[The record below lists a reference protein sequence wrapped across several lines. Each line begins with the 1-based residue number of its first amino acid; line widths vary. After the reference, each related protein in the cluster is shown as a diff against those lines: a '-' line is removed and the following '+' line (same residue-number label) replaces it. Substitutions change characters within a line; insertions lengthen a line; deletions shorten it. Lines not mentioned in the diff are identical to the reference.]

1 MRKLLLLIFIFT
13 SSLAFAQKYHI
24 DGFIR
29 DSFTKEKLDSVNVTL
44 MSMDS
49 TVVETF
55 RGKPYGWWQVY
66 RDIKAPG
73 KYIMKFEHD
82 GYYPAYKN
90 VDFKYTK
97 YRHTGDSFGEIL
109 MHKIR
114 MKKEVTL
121 KEVVVTATKLKMVMR
136 GDTIV
141 YDADAFQ
148 LSSGSMLDK
157 LIRLLP
163 GAQLEPGGEIYINGQ
178 KVESLLVN
186 GENFFN
192 GDPKVALDNLPHYMV
207 DKIKVYRKMDE
218 RLMVASDLRTL
229 RKDQLPL
236 VLDVGLKKEYTTS
249 WVGNATVGY
258 GTDHHHE
265 ARMFAM
271 RFTPNSHIAMV
282 GNSNDVRGDSYYSS
296 DGNWQ
301 EPYGNT
307 AEVTTHEV
315 KVDGML
321 RDEDKK
327 WKLSDQLSLKAQ
339 KRDYLSKT
347 STTMFLG
354 DDVYSRYLFNN
365 TNKNIKLGFSGTNS
379 YTPSKQ
385 FTLDFTPKVSYYH
398 YDNNYTSTSADFN
411 RQLTERYMG
420 EALDSLFGGN
430 LESEYR
436 KILIS
441 SLKNQYY
448 GKGNELT
455 TEGVVTSSYR
465 IRDDRLSW
473 SLSGYYNNKKNRSLN
488 NYERVES
495 ANDMARFSDM
505 PQRNY
510 RYEGNIGYDYSL
522 DFPALI
528 LYISPQY
535 GFKQSYAS
543 DSRWHHI
550 LDGTEASAWGLD
562 QLYSNRDSISR
573 YIDYSNSYRSQT
585 WNKTNT
591 MGLDFSFY
599 FKREDYKNITLD
611 PSIQFRNVYDRISYT
626 RAQTDTTIRRSRWL
640 MEPSVAL
647 RIDAN
652 TGNDLE
658 YHWRLNYKLQHQLP
672 SLLYAVNY
680 RDDATPLLVRESG
693 YNLPNTHQHTASFSY
708 ERKMI
713 KTQRF
718 FNTSLTYR
726 LWQNMLCQSMRY
738 DMSTGV
744 TTYRPDVI
752 AGNWELSGQAR
763 YQMPLDKKRKA
774 WKLTSQTNL
783 NYRNFRD
790 YLNSASAT
798 PSLVSSVRRFSA
810 SESLQVGYY
819 RNYYS
824 LTVSANVFYN
834 HSESDRFATLN
845 AFDFNYGVNYGMPL
859 VWGIDFYTTLKMYS
873 RRGYSDDKYNTDQ
886 FIVNFNLGKDIFKG
900 KARLKFEVFDLLNKM
915 SYYSYN
921 INAQMQQETYTNL
934 LRRYAMVSLT
944 YRFSQKKKHTK

>member
-1 MRKLLLLIFIFT
+1 MVYLQGT
-13 SSLAFAQKYHI
+13 SK
-24 DGFIR
+24 
-29 DSFTKEKLDSVNVTL
+29 DSFTKAMLQAHITVMDADSAVIDTTTAWRWDN
-44 MSMDS
+44 
-49 TVVETF
+49 E
-55 RGKPYGWWQVY
+55 GGWDMQVPA
-66 RDIKAPG
+66 RAGMLIIKG
-73 KYIMKFEHD
+73 ECD
-82 GYYPAYKN
+82 GYETSFLNFNIRSIGRNSSFKVPPVLLKKKLNEDIYKD
-90 VDFKYTK
+90 VDLD
-97 YRHTGDSFGEIL
+97 G
-109 MHKIR
+109 
-114 MKKEVTL
+114 
-121 KEVVVTATKLKMVMR
+121 VVVTGTKIKMTYR

-163 GAQLEPGGEIYINGQ
+163 GTQLEPGGEIYINGQ

-186 GENFFN
+186 GEDFFN

-398 YDNNYTSTSADFN
+398 YDNRYTSTSADFN
-411 RQLTERYMG
+411 RQLAERYMG

-430 LESEYR
+430 LENEYR

-455 TEGVVTSSYR
+455 TEG
-465 IRDDRLSW
+465 
-473 SLSGYYNNKKNRSLN
+473 
-488 NYERVES
+488 
-495 ANDMARFSDM
+495 
-505 PQRNY
+505 
-510 RYEGNIGYDYSL
+510 
-522 DFPALI
+522 
-528 LYISPQY
+528 
-535 GFKQSYAS
+535 
-543 DSRWHHI
+543 
-550 LDGTEASAWGLD
+550 
-562 QLYSNRDSISR
+562 
-573 YIDYSNSYRSQT
+573 
-585 WNKTNT
+585 
-591 MGLDFSFY
+591 
-599 FKREDYKNITLD
+599 
-611 PSIQFRNVYDRISYT
+611 
-626 RAQTDTTIRRSRWL
+626 
-640 MEPSVAL
+640 
-647 RIDAN
+647 
-652 TGNDLE
+652 
-658 YHWRLNYKLQHQLP
+658 
-672 SLLYAVNY
+672 
-680 RDDATPLLVRESG
+680 
-693 YNLPNTHQHTASFSY
+693 
-708 ERKMI
+708 
-713 KTQRF
+713 
-718 FNTSLTYR
+718 
-726 LWQNMLCQSMRY
+726 
-738 DMSTGV
+738 
-744 TTYRPDVI
+744 
-752 AGNWELSGQAR
+752 
-763 YQMPLDKKRKA
+763 
-774 WKLTSQTNL
+774 
-783 NYRNFRD
+783 
-790 YLNSASAT
+790 
-798 PSLVSSVRRFSA
+798 
-810 SESLQVGYY
+810 
-819 RNYYS
+819 
-824 LTVSANVFYN
+824 
-834 HSESDRFATLN
+834 
-845 AFDFNYGVNYGMPL
+845 
-859 VWGIDFYTTLKMYS
+859 
-873 RRGYSDDKYNTDQ
+873 
-886 FIVNFNLGKDIFKG
+886 
-900 KARLKFEVFDLLNKM
+900 
-915 SYYSYN
+915 
-921 INAQMQQETYTNL
+921 
-934 LRRYAMVSLT
+934 
-944 YRFSQKKKHTK
+944 

>member
-1 MRKLLLLIFIFT
+1 MRRLFLLFFVFT

-24 DGFIR
+24 DGFIK
-29 DSFTKEKLDSVNVTL
+29 DSFTKEDLDSVNVTL

-55 RGKPYGWWQVY
+55 RGEPYGWWQVY

-90 VDFKYTK
+90 VNFKYTK

-455 TEGVVTSSYR
+455 TEG
-465 IRDDRLSW
+465 
-473 SLSGYYNNKKNRSLN
+473 
-488 NYERVES
+488 
-495 ANDMARFSDM
+495 
-505 PQRNY
+505 
-510 RYEGNIGYDYSL
+510 
-522 DFPALI
+522 
-528 LYISPQY
+528 
-535 GFKQSYAS
+535 
-543 DSRWHHI
+543 
-550 LDGTEASAWGLD
+550 
-562 QLYSNRDSISR
+562 
-573 YIDYSNSYRSQT
+573 
-585 WNKTNT
+585 
-591 MGLDFSFY
+591 
-599 FKREDYKNITLD
+599 
-611 PSIQFRNVYDRISYT
+611 
-626 RAQTDTTIRRSRWL
+626 
-640 MEPSVAL
+640 
-647 RIDAN
+647 
-652 TGNDLE
+652 
-658 YHWRLNYKLQHQLP
+658 
-672 SLLYAVNY
+672 
-680 RDDATPLLVRESG
+680 
-693 YNLPNTHQHTASFSY
+693 
-708 ERKMI
+708 
-713 KTQRF
+713 
-718 FNTSLTYR
+718 
-726 LWQNMLCQSMRY
+726 
-738 DMSTGV
+738 
-744 TTYRPDVI
+744 
-752 AGNWELSGQAR
+752 
-763 YQMPLDKKRKA
+763 
-774 WKLTSQTNL
+774 
-783 NYRNFRD
+783 
-790 YLNSASAT
+790 
-798 PSLVSSVRRFSA
+798 
-810 SESLQVGYY
+810 
-819 RNYYS
+819 
-824 LTVSANVFYN
+824 
-834 HSESDRFATLN
+834 
-845 AFDFNYGVNYGMPL
+845 
-859 VWGIDFYTTLKMYS
+859 
-873 RRGYSDDKYNTDQ
+873 
-886 FIVNFNLGKDIFKG
+886 
-900 KARLKFEVFDLLNKM
+900 
-915 SYYSYN
+915 
-921 INAQMQQETYTNL
+921 
-934 LRRYAMVSLT
+934 
-944 YRFSQKKKHTK
+944 

>member
-1 MRKLLLLIFIFT
+1 MRRLFLLLFIFT

-24 DGFIR
+24 DGFIK

-49 TVVETF
+49 TVVENF
-55 RGKPYGWWQVY
+55 RGEPYGWWQVY
-66 RDIKAPG
+66 RDINAPG
-73 KYIMKFEHD
+73 KYIMKFEKE

-90 VDFKYTK
+90 VNFKYTK

-236 VLDVGLKKEYTTS
+236 VLDVNLKKEYTSS

-265 ARMFAM
+265 ARLFTM
-271 RFTPNSHIAMV
+271 RFTPNSHIALV

-315 KVDGML
+315 KIDGML

-339 KRDYLSKT
+339 KRENFSKT

-354 DDVYSRYLFNN
+354 DDVYSRYLFNS
-365 TNKNIKLGFSGTNS
+365 TNKNIKLAFSGTNN
-379 YTPSKQ
+379 YTPSKL
-385 FTLDFTPKVSYYH
+385 FTLSFTPKVSYYH
-398 YDNNYTSTSADFN
+398 YDNRYTSMTADFN
-411 RQLTERYMG
+411 RQLAEHYMG

-441 SLKNQYY
+441 SLKNRYY

-455 TEGVVTSSYR
+455 TEGTVTSTYR

-495 ANDMARFSDM
+495 ASDMTRFSDT

-510 RYEGNIGYDYSL
+510 RYEGNIEYDYIL
-522 DFPALI
+522 DFPALR
-528 LYISPQY
+528 LFISPQY

-543 DSRWHHI
+543 DSRWYHI
-550 LDGTEASAWGLD
+550 LDGTQASAWGLD

-591 MGLDFSFY
+591 FGLDFSFY
-599 FKREDYKNITLD
+599 FKREDYKNITLE
-611 PSIQFRNVYDRISYT
+611 PSIQFRNVYDRISYA

-640 MEPSVAL
+640 VEPSVSL
-647 RIDAN
+647 RINAN
-652 TGNDLE
+652 TGNNLE
-658 YHWRLNYKLQHQLP
+658 YHWRLNYKLQNQLP

-713 KTQRF
+713 KTQHF

-738 DMSTGV
+738 DVNTGV
-744 TTYRPDVI
+744 TTYRPDI
-752 AGNWELSGQAR
+752 IDGNWELEGQVR

-774 WKLTSQTNL
+774 WKFTTQTNL
-783 NYRNFRD
+783 NYHNFRD
-790 YLNSASAT
+790 YLNTASAAT
-798 PSLVSSVRRFSA
+798 SMVSSVRRFQA
-810 SESLQVGYY
+810 TERLQLGYY

-824 LTVSANVFYN
+824 LTVSANVIYN
-834 HSESDRFATLN
+834 HSESNRFATLN

-859 VWGIDFYTTLKMYS
+859 LWGIDFDTTLKMYS

-886 FIVNFNLGKDIFKG
+886 FIVNFMLGKDIFKG
-900 KARLKFEVFDLLNKM
+900 KARLSFEVFDLLNKM
-915 SYYSYN
+915 SNYSYN

-934 LRRYAMVSLT
+934 LRRYAMLSLT
-944 YRFSQKKKHTK
+944 FRFSQKKKHTK

>member
-1 MRKLLLLIFIFT
+1 MRQLLLLLFVFT

-24 DGFIR
+24 DGFIK

-55 RGKPYGWWQVY
+55 RGEPYGWWQVY

-73 KYIMKFEHD
+73 KYIMKFEHE

-90 VDFKYTK
+90 VNFKYAK

-121 KEVVVTATKLKMVMR
+121 KEVVVTATKVKMVMR

-218 RLMVASDLRTL
+218 RLMASADLHTL

-236 VLDVGLKKEYTTS
+236 VLDVNLKKEYTSS

-265 ARMFAM
+265 ARLFTM
-271 RFTPNSHIAMV
+271 RFTPNSHIALV

-301 EPYGNT
+301 EPYGNQG
-307 AEVTTHEV
+307 EITTHEV
-315 KVDGML
+315 KIDGML

-339 KRDYLSKT
+339 KRENYSKT

-354 DDVYSRYLFNN
+354 DDVYSRYLFNS
-365 TNKNIKLGFSGTNS
+365 TNKNIKLAFSGTNS
-379 YTPSKQ
+379 YTPSRL

-398 YDNNYTSTSADFN
+398 YDNRYTSVTADFN
-411 RQLTERYMG
+411 RQLTEHYMG
-420 EALDSLFGGN
+420 EALDSLFGDN

-441 SLKNQYY
+441 SLKSRYY
-448 GKGNELT
+448 GKGSELT
-455 TEGVVTSSYR
+455 TEGAVTSSCR
-465 IRDDRLSW
+465 FKDDRLSW

-488 NYERVES
+488 DYERVES
-495 ANDMARFSDM
+495 ASDMARFSDS

-510 RYEGNIGYDYSL
+510 RYEGNIGYSYAL
-522 DFPALI
+522 DFPALR
-528 LYISPQY
+528 LFVFPQY

-543 DSRWHHI
+543 DSRWYHI
-550 LDGTEASAWGLD
+550 LDGSEASAWGLD

-573 YIDYSNSYRSQT
+573 HIDYSNSYRSQT

-591 MGLDFSFY
+591 FGLDFSIY
-599 FKREDYKNITLD
+599 FKREDYKNITLE
-611 PSIQFRNVYDRISYT
+611 PSIQFRNVYDRISYA

-640 MEPSVAL
+640 VDPSVSL

-652 TGNDLE
+652 TGSIGEKALDDISFTIPAGKTTAIVGESGSGKTTLMKLLLKFYKPTAGHITIGGHDLE
-658 YHWRLNYKLQHQLP
+658 N
-672 SLLYAVNY
+672 
-680 RDDATPLLVRESG
+680 
-693 YNLPNTHQHTASFSY
+693 
-708 ERKMI
+708 I
-713 KTQRF
+713 
-718 FNTSLTYR
+718 
-726 LWQNMLCQSMRY
+726 
-738 DMSTGV
+738 
-744 TTYRPDVI
+744 
-752 AGNWELSGQAR
+752 
-763 YQMPLDKKRKA
+763 
-774 WKLTSQTNL
+774 
-783 NYRNFRD
+783 
-790 YLNSASAT
+790 SA
-798 PSLVSSVRRFSA
+798 SSVRAASGVVMQENYIFSDTLKGNIVLGNEPDDHRVDEA
-810 SESLQVGYY
+810 LDAACLRQFVDDHPLGLQTKLGSDGMGVSGGEKQRIMIARAIYKRPAYIMLDEATSSLDAETERKITENLGSLRKGRTMLVIAHRLSTVKNADNIIVLRHGKVVELGNHQQLVAQRGYY
-819 RNYYS
+819 YELVRNQ
-824 LTVSANVFYN
+824 LELE
-834 HSESDRFATLN
+834 ES
-845 AFDFNYGVNYGMPL
+845 
-859 VWGIDFYTTLKMYS
+859 
-873 RRGYSDDKYNTDQ
+873 
-886 FIVNFNLGKDIFKG
+886 
-900 KARLKFEVFDLLNKM
+900 
-915 SYYSYN
+915 
-921 INAQMQQETYTNL
+921 
-934 LRRYAMVSLT
+934 
-944 YRFSQKKKHTK
+944 

>member
-1 MRKLLLLIFIFT
+1 MKKNQKKL
-13 SSLAFAQKYHI
+13 
-24 DGFIR
+24 
-29 DSFTKEKLDSVNVTL
+29 
-44 MSMDS
+44 
-49 TVVETF
+49 
-55 RGKPYGWWQVY
+55 GWWQVY
-66 RDIKAPG
+66 RDINAPG
-73 KYIMKFEHD
+73 KYIMKFEKE

-90 VDFKYTK
+90 VNFKYTK

-109 MHKIR
+109 MHKIH

-121 KEVVVTATKLKMVMR
+121 KEVVVTATKVKMVMR

-178 KVESLLVN
+178 KVQSLLVN

-218 RLMVASDLRTL
+218 RLMASADLHTL

-236 VLDVGLKKEYTTS
+236 VLDVNLKKEYTSS

-265 ARMFAM
+265 ARLFTM
-271 RFTPNSHIAMV
+271 RFTPNSHIALV

-301 EPYGNT
+301 EPYGNQG
-307 AEVTTHEV
+307 EITTHEV
-315 KVDGML
+315 KIDGML

-339 KRDYLSKT
+339 KRENFSKT

-354 DDVYSRYLFNN
+354 NDVYSRYLFNS
-365 TNKNIKLGFSGTNS
+365 TNKNIKLAFSGTNS
-379 YTPSKQ
+379 YTPSRL
-385 FTLDFTPKVSYYH
+385 FTFDFTPKVSYYH
-398 YDNNYTSTSADFN
+398 YDNRYTSVTADFN
-411 RQLTERYMG
+411 RQLTEHYMG

-436 KILIS
+436 KFLIS
-441 SLKNQYY
+441 SLKNRYY

-455 TEGVVTSSYR
+455 TEGTVTSSCR
-465 IRDDRLSW
+465 FKDDRLSW

-488 NYERVES
+488 DYERVES
-495 ANDMARFSDM
+495 ASDMARFSDT

-510 RYEGNIGYDYSL
+510 HYEGNIEYDYAL
-522 DFPALI
+522 DFPTFH
-528 LYISPQY
+528 LYISPAY

-543 DSRWHHI
+543 DSRWYHI

-591 MGLDFSFY
+591 LALNLSSYLKRYNDKNVSFDATI
-599 FKREDYKNITLD
+599 ELEN
-611 PSIQFRNVYDRISYT
+611 SYDRISYN

-640 MEPSVAL
+640 VNPSFQIHINSTN
-647 RIDAN
+647 RQW
-652 TGNDLE
+652 LE
-658 YHWRLNYKLQHQLP
+658 YHWLLNYKLQNQLP

-693 YNLPNTHQHTASFSY
+693 YNLPNAHQHTASFSY
-708 ERKMI
+708 ERKML
-713 KTQRF
+713 KPQRF

-738 DMSTGV
+738 DVSTGV

-752 AGNWELSGQAR
+752 AGNWEIEGQAR
-763 YQMPLDKKRKA
+763 YQTPLDKKRKA
-774 WKLTSQTNL
+774 WKLTTQTNL
-783 NYRNFRD
+783 NYHNFRD
-790 YLNSASAT
+790 YLNTASNAT
-798 PSLVSSVRRFSA
+798 SMVSSVRRFKA
-810 SESLQVGYY
+810 SEQLQLGYY

-824 LTVSANVFYN
+824 LTISANVVFN
-834 HSESDRFATLN
+834 HSESNRFSTLN

-859 VWGIDFYTTLKMYS
+859 MWGVDFYTTLKMYS

-886 FIVNFNLGKDIFKG
+886 FIVNFKLGKDIIKG
-900 KARLKFEVFDLLNKM
+900 KARLSFEVFDLLNKM
-915 SYYSYN
+915 SSYSYN
-921 INAQMQQETYTNL
+921 INAQMQQETYANL
-934 LRRYAMVSLT
+934 LRRYAMLSLT
-944 YRFSQKKKHTK
+944 FRFSQKKKHTK

>member
-1 MRKLLLLIFIFT
+1 MRRLFLLLFVFT

-24 DGFIR
+24 EGFIR
-29 DSFTKEKLDSVNVTL
+29 DSFTKEDLDSAKVTL

-55 RGKPYGWWQVY
+55 PAKRFGWWQVY

-73 KYIMKFEHD
+73 KYIMKFENK

-90 VDFKYTK
+90 VNFKYTK

-218 RLMVASDLRTL
+218 RLMVTSDLRTL

-236 VLDVGLKKEYTTS
+236 VLDVNLKKEYTSS
-249 WVGNATVGY
+249 WVGNGTVGY

-265 ARMFAM
+265 ARLFTM
-271 RFTPNSHIAMV
+271 RFTPNSHIALV

-301 EPYGNT
+301 EPYGNQG
-307 AEVTTHEV
+307 EITTHEV
-315 KVDGML
+315 KIDGML

-339 KRDYLSKT
+339 KRENYSKT

-354 DDVYSRYLFNN
+354 DNVYSRYLYNS
-365 TNKNIKLGFSGTNS
+365 TNKNIKVAFSGTNN
-379 YTPSKQ
+379 YTPSNL
-385 FTLDFTPKVSYYH
+385 FTLSFTPKVSYYH
-398 YDNNYTSTSADFN
+398 YDNRYTSTSADFN
-411 RQLTERYMG
+411 RELAEHYMG

-441 SLKNQYY
+441 SLKNRYY

-455 TEGVVTSSYR
+455 TEGTITSSYR

-488 NYERVES
+488 DYERVES
-495 ANDMARFSDM
+495 TNGMTRFSYT

-510 RYEGNIGYDYSL
+510 QYEGSVAYQYML
-522 DFPALI
+522 DFPKI
-528 LYISPQY
+528 LFFATPQY

-543 DSRWHHI
+543 DSRWYHM
-550 LDGTEASAWGLD
+550 LDGTQASAWGLD
-562 QLYSNRDSISR
+562 QLYSNRDSISQ

-591 MGLDFSFY
+591 LGLDLSFY

-640 MEPSVAL
+640 VEPSVSL

-652 TGNDLE
+652 TGNNLE
-658 YHWRLNYKLQHQLP
+658 YHWRFNYQLRNQQP

-693 YNLPNTHQHTASFSY
+693 YNLPNAHQHTASFSY

-713 KTQRF
+713 KPQHF

-738 DMSTGV
+738 DVNTGV

-774 WKLTSQTNL
+774 WRLTTQTNL
-783 NYRNFRD
+783 NYHNFRD
-790 YLNSASAT
+790 YLNTINTTASQ
-798 PSLVSSVRRFSA
+798 VSSVRRFQA
-810 SESLQVGYY
+810 TERLQLGYY

-824 LTVSANVFYN
+824 LTASANVTYN

-845 AFDFNYGVNYGMPL
+845 AFDFNYGINYGMPL

-886 FIVNFNLGKDIFKG
+886 FIVNFKLGKDIFKG

-915 SYYSYN
+915 SNYSYT

-934 LRRYAMVSLT
+934 LRRYAMLSLT
-944 YRFSQKKKHTK
+944 FRFSQKKKHTK

>member
-1 MRKLLLLIFIFT
+1 MRRLFLLLFIFT

-44 MSMDS
+44 MNMDS
-49 TVVETF
+49 TVVENF
-55 RGKPYGWWQVY
+55 RGEPYGWWQVY

-73 KYIMKFEHD
+73 KYIMKFEHE
-82 GYYPAYKN
+82 GYYPVYKN
-90 VDFKYTK
+90 VNFKYTK

-178 KVESLLVN
+178 KVQSLLVN

-218 RLMVASDLRTL
+218 RLMASADLHTL

-236 VLDVGLKKEYTTS
+236 VLDVNLKKEYTSS

-265 ARMFAM
+265 ARLFTM
-271 RFTPNSHIAMV
+271 RFTPNSHIALV

-301 EPYGNT
+301 EPYGNQG
-307 AEVTTHEV
+307 EITTHEV
-315 KVDGML
+315 KIDGML

-339 KRDYLSKT
+339 KRENFSKT

-354 DDVYSRYLFNN
+354 DNVYSRYIFNS

-379 YTPSKQ
+379 YTPSRQ

-398 YDNNYTSTSADFN
+398 YDNRYTSMTADFN
-411 RQLTERYMG
+411 RQLTEHYMG

-430 LESEYR
+430 MESEYR

-441 SLKNQYY
+441 SLKSRYY

-455 TEGVVTSSYR
+455 TEGNVTSTYR

-473 SLSGYYNNKKNRSLN
+473 SISGYYNNKKNRSLN
-488 NYERVES
+488 DYERVES
-495 ANDMARFSDM
+495 DNDMTRFSDM

-510 RYEGNIGYDYSL
+510 RYEGNIGYDYFL
-522 DFPALI
+522 DFPALR
-528 LYISPQY
+528 LFISPQY
-535 GFKQSYAS
+535 GFKQSFAS
-543 DSRWHHI
+543 DSRWYHI
-550 LDGTEASAWGLD
+550 LDGTQASAWGLG

-591 MGLDFSFY
+591 FGLDFSFG
-599 FKREDYKNITLD
+599 FKREDYKNITLE

-626 RAQTDTTIRRSRWL
+626 RAQTDTTIHRSRWL
-640 MEPSVAL
+640 AEPSVSL

-652 TGNDLE
+652 TGNNLE
-658 YHWRLNYKLQHQLP
+658 YHWRLGYKLQNQLP

-693 YNLPNTHQHTASFSY
+693 YNLPNAHQHTASFSY
-708 ERKMI
+708 QRNMI
-713 KTQRF
+713 NTQHF

-738 DMSTGV
+738 DVSTGV

-752 AGNWELSGQAR
+752 AGNWEIEGQAR
-763 YQMPLDKKRKA
+763 YQMPLDKKHKA
-774 WKLTSQTNL
+774 WKLTTQTNL
-783 NYRNFRD
+783 NYHNFRD
-790 YLNSASAT
+790 YLNTASAAT
-798 PSLVSSVRRFSA
+798 SMVSSVRRFQA
-810 SESLQVGYY
+810 TERLQLGYY

-824 LTVSANVFYN
+824 LTVSANVIYN
-834 HSESDRFATLN
+834 HSESNRFATLN

-859 VWGIDFYTTLKMYS
+859 LWGIDFYTTLKMYS

-886 FIVNFNLGKDIFKG
+886 FIVNFKLGKDIFKG
-900 KARLKFEVFDLLNKM
+900 KARLSFQVFDLLNKM
-915 SYYSYN
+915 SNYSYN

-934 LRRYAMVSLT
+934 LRRYAMLSLT
-944 YRFSQKKKHTK
+944 FRFSQKKTHTK